1 MEQLVQEMVIHHL
14 EVNNTKQQTR
24 RQKGESGIAAD
35 SAAIEKE
42 READIELI
50 WQGR

>member
-1 MEQLVQEMVIHHL
+1 MVQEMVIHHL
-14 EVNNTKQQTR
+14 GINNTKQATR
-24 RQKGESGIAAD
+24 RQKGGSGIEAD

-42 READIELI
+42 REANIDLI